1 MIDRSDY
8 SHGTKT
14 WDGCGMSHVRA
25 DARFDTRVSLNRGQ
39 VEPSTVERRFGI
51 DGVENVYV

>member
-1 MIDRSDY
+1 MRRR
-8 SHGTKT
+8 
-14 WDGCGMSHVRA
+14 GMSHVRA
-25 DARFDTRVSLNRGQ
+25 DARLDPQVSLNPGQ